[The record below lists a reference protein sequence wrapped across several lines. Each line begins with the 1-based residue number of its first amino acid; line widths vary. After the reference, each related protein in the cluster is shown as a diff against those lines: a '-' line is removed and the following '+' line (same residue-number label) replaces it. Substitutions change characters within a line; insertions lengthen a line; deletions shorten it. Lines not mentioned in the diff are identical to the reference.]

1 MSEALNKMGFL
12 NYTGID
18 LIDNPFIVGDIINYK
33 KLNLKEKTF
42 DLIIAFEVVEHVDCF
57 KEVYDLLKEDGLFFV
72 TTSLPHMDWFC
83 KILKL

>member
-57 KEVYDLLKEDGLFFV
+57 
-72 TTSLPHMDWFC
+72 
-83 KILKL
+83 